1 MEDTMNAFLKLT
13 WVDTRLFLRNTI
25 GAFFIL
31 VFPIL
36 MLFVFGAM
44 YGNKPT
50 SLFNGLGSVDVSVP
64 GYIVSL
70 VIGTSGFLNLPI
82 ELAIYRE
89 RGILRRYRATPL
101 KPGWVL
107 GSQTVVILG
116 SALVGTLIQIGLGVG
131 VYHMHLPEA
140 PFAVLLGFILI
151 SVSTFATG
159 FLFASLVRT
168 ASTARS
174 LGMAIYYPMMFLCG
188 GTLPREL
195 MPDTLKRIADFLP
208 LTHAVS
214 LFKDLWFGRGWN
226 LVDVAILA
234 GVGVVSAYIA
244 VRLFRWE

>member
-1 MEDTMNAFLKLT
+1 
-13 WVDTRLFLRNTI
+13 
-25 GAFFIL
+25 
-31 VFPIL
+31 
-36 MLFVFGAM
+36 
-44 YGNKPT
+44 
-50 SLFNGLGSVDVSVP
+50 VDVSVP

-70 VIGTSGFLNLPI
+70 VIGTAGFLNLPI

-89 RGILRRYRATPL
+89 RGILRRFRATPI
-101 KPGWVL
+101 KPAWIL

-116 SALVGTLIQIGLGVG
+116 TTLTGALLQIGLGVG
-131 VYHMHLPEA
+131 MYNMHLPEA
-140 PFAVLLGFILI
+140 PFAVLLGFLLI

-159 FLFASLVRT
+159 FLFASLVKT
-168 ASTARS
+168 AGNARA

-188 GTLPREL
+188 GTLPREI

-226 LVDVAILA
+226 LADAAILA
-234 GVGVVSAYIA
+234 GVGIVSAFIA

>member
-1 MEDTMNAFLKLT
+1 MTAFLKLT
-13 WVDTRLFLRNTI
+13 WTDTKLFMRNTI
-25 GAFFIL
+25 GAFFML
-31 VFPIL
+31 VFPVL

-50 SLFNGLGSVDVSVP
+50 PLFNGLGSVDVSVP

-70 VIGTSGFLNLPI
+70 VIGTAGFLNLPI

-101 KPGWVL
+101 KPGRVL
-107 GSQTVVILG
+107 GSQMIVVLG
-116 SALVGTLIQIGLGVG
+116 SVLAGTLIQIGLGVG
-131 VYHMHLPEA
+131 IYHMRLPEA
-140 PFAVLLGFILI
+140 PLAVLLGFVLI

-159 FLFASLVRT
+159 FLFASLVKT
-168 ASTARS
+168 ASTARA

-214 LFKDLWFGRGWN
+214 LFKDLWFGHGWN
-226 LVDVAILA
+226 LVDVAVLA
-234 GVGVVSAYIA
+234 GVGIVSALIA